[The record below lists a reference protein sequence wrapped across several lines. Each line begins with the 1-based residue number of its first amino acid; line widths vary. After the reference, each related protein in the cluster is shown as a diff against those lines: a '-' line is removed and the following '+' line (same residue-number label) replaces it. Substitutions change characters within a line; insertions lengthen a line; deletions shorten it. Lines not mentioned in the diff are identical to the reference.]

1 MESGKWTWPLHRVSP
16 SRNRHRPPEFLSQL
30 NKYKTGDDTAK
41 GDGICFPFI
50 FILFASI
57 SVFLELFCVNCSH
70 QRTVQACANKTSPTH
85 VLTFRHPQNIL
96 TFLECIVHLR
106 RRSRVITWRRTK
118 GRNVWAAWHGH
129 WSRSSLYF
137 RRMQIA
143 MRVYCWCS
151 RDWSGHFRA
160 HVSYRNGSR
169 CNVLVIV

>member
-1 MESGKWTWPLHRVSP
+1 MESGKWTWPLHSFCLFHLHAIATDHLN
-16 SRNRHRPPEFLSQL
+16 SYRNWINTKQA
-30 NKYKTGDDTAK
+30 DDAAK
-41 GDGICFPFI
+41 GDGICVPFI

-57 SVFLELFCVNCSH
+57 SVFLEAFWVNCSH
-70 QRTVQACANKTSPTH
+70 QRKVQACANKTSPTH
-85 VLTFRHPQNIL
+85 VLAFRHPENIL

-129 WSRSSLYF
+129 WSRPSLYF

-151 RDWSGHFRA
+151 RDWSGHLRA
-160 HVSYRNGSR
+160 HVSYRTRQS
-169 CNVLVIV
+169 L